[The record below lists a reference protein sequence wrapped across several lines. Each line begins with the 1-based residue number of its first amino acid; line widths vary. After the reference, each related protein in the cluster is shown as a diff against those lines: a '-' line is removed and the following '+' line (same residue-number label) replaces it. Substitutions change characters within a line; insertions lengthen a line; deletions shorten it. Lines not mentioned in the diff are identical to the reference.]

1 MLRGILIFLLA
12 LIIAFGS
19 TIGLYKDEVKDMA
32 GMIQDQINGVEK
44 PDGPSEPG
52 DDDELEAVSIALDT
66 TAVKTVYDFGEE
78 FTTEGLII
86 TVTFSDGSVKEVSPD
101 DCRITKADTTKAGT
115 RQVVVAYGGI
125 VARYEVTVNAKEYA
139 PISSTPLVDIIGKND
154 SVPYRVEAE
163 NIDMVTPGVEKA
175 EGFDS
180 FVATAPAGAAITS
193 GEQYLTGFG
202 VKWNYFGFTFTS
214 TEKQEGVIL
223 VLRVAN
229 STGNQIDAGAVKMYL
244 NLAIDE
250 DGNTT
255 GALPLDGYIIPADG
269 ACGWM
274 DIVIRNVTI
283 PEGTSTL
290 TFEVQND
297 KVFDIDYVDFYVGMR
312 YINSVVEIVDTTTI
326 IKDLEALDTEKA
338 FTRQDVADAHGLKP
352 GQLFVEATSKLPEG
366 KTTNNGTSVGAIG
379 KGSQMSTTLRLAE
392 DATVLIKFKA
402 SAVGK
407 GAYYVKDN
415 WNFYIDG
422 VKLSTVQE
430 INIEGGDAG
439 AGVWWDWIY
448 TDIGAINLSAGDH
461 FFLLEVHGTDCNVDT
476 VEFEVISLGSFDESG
491 KNLEDMKQPDAPAP
505 GADLVI
511 NGDGEYKFEAEDL
524 DISNLTPSDGQTA
537 AGIETP
543 SGSGPA
549 TSGGK
554 SIGMAGGGYVTLNVK
569 LESKA
574 TIQIYA
580 TLAFAH
586 GGNAAEFMSAA
597 IGEIQL
603 PANGTLPAGEGNMP
617 YWNWA
622 EIPMGGPV
630 ELEAGDYAITFN
642 FLKNPN
648 FDCIKIKVI
657 SDDGPAEEQ
666 FKITVEAEDFNAVD
680 VKTRQDFIDAGKLQ
694 AGEYGT
700 EVGNGETCIMGFL
713 EGSVFSFDVTLDKAM
728 DLELFLVGAT
738 DAANYDVASKLSLS
752 VNGNPLTLS
761 SGSLTGSGAT
771 PYWDWQTVSLCTGTL
786 DAGTYT
792 FTLTVLEGHP
802 NLEKVFF
809 VEAAGE
815 PTPPPAHSCESV
827 CPECG
832 KCLDSEC
839 TDPACADKCQGHA
852 PVVVT
857 PDVTVATEGET
868 RVEFETLNLA
878 NSTIVLRGDLINA
891 GFTAPGNSEGRIWGM
906 ADGTTIRIYVK
917 VDAACNLKLSLGGF
931 GTAMSSFTYKFGDTV
946 LTAEG
951 NYGAGSVAAGVIGT
965 VEVAEA
971 GVYLFE
977 FTTGGGTDLD
987 YLLLEVVENTPV
999 VTPDITISDASDSYK
1014 AEAEQLD
1021 LSTLVPQAGFEKP
1034 AIENFAGGQGLGGIA
1049 GGFLTDAATTEKDVT
1064 IALKIAFAKYEGGSI
1079 LSFVSGVSVN
1089 GEPLVLTDGQVAP
1102 GTPENQWWNVS
1113 NVQVAT
1119 IDLVAGQTYTFQ
1131 VGVNCGNL
1139 DGYVLEVVQPTVVPD
1154 ITISDASDSYKAEA
1168 EQLDLS
1174 TLVPQAGFE
1183 KPAIENFAGGQ
1194 GLGGIAGGFL
1204 TDAATTEK
1212 DVTIALKIAFA
1223 KYEGGSILSFVSG
1236 VSVNGE
1242 PLVLTDGQVAPGTP
1256 ENQWWN
1262 VSNVQVAT
1270 IDLVAGQTY
1279 TFQVSVNSGNLDG
1292 YVLEVVTAPA
1302 HECESICPA
1311 CGKCTDS
1318 ECGETACADKC
1329 QGHHVDANISASDV
1343 SVTIEAENWY
1353 YADDAIVTRSEF
1365 VPSIGEGN
1373 LKSESGNGATCIFAF
1388 TAGSKFVINV
1398 EAASDM
1404 VVDLLLRGATDAQGY
1419 DVATKLA
1426 VTLNGQA
1433 VSGGFGSLTGSGATP
1448 YWDWQTTGL
1457 GRLNLVKGV
1466 NEITIT
1472 VLDGHPNID
1481 MIRLVPVKADVTV
1494 AASGSTVLHMEN
1506 FEEHK
1511 SVIDSKDDFVNAYA
1525 GQGFKEGDVFKN
1537 PGLGRIYGFNAST
1550 FVMHVEVTEACTLNI
1565 SVNLWNCNALN
1576 TYKYYFNG
1584 QAISCTNETA
1594 PGAAGTYEIGSVTV
1608 SEAGIYTFVFTTGG
1622 VDFDEVIFTVE

>member
-66 TAVKTVYDFGEE
+66 TAAKTVYDFGEE

-269 ACGWM
+269 ACGWT

-283 PEGTSTL
+283 PEGTNTL

-352 GQLFVEATSKLPEG
+352 GQLFVEATNKLPEG

-379 KGSQMSTTLRLAE
+379 KGSQMSTTIRLAE

-430 INIEGGDAG
+430 INIEGGNAAD
-439 AGVWWDWIY
+439 GVWWDWIY

-491 KNLEDMKQPDAPAP
+491 KNLEDMKQPDAPD
-505 GADLVI
+505 ADLVI
-511 NGDGEYKFEAEDL
+511 NGEGEYKFEAEDL

-657 SDDGPAEEQ
+657 SDDEPVEEQ
-666 FKITVEAEDFNAVD
+666 FKLTVEAEDFTAVD
-680 VKTRQDFIDAGKLQ
+680 VKTRQDFIDIGKLQ

-713 EGSVFSFDVTLDKAM
+713 EGSVFSFDVTLDRAM

-738 DAANYDVASKLSLS
+738 DAANYDVATKLSLS
-752 VNGNPLTLS
+752 LNGNPLTLS

-771 PYWDWQTVSLCTGTL
+771 PYWDWKTVSLCTGTL
-786 DAGTYT
+786 EAGTYT

-832 KCLDSEC
+832 KCLDAEC
-839 TDPACADKCQGHA
+839 GESACADKCQGHA
-852 PVVVT
+852 
-857 PDVTVATEGET
+857 
-868 RVEFETLNLA
+868 
-878 NSTIVLRGDLINA
+878 
-891 GFTAPGNSEGRIWGM
+891 
-906 ADGTTIRIYVK
+906 
-917 VDAACNLKLSLGGF
+917 
-931 GTAMSSFTYKFGDTV
+931 
-946 LTAEG
+946 
-951 NYGAGSVAAGVIGT
+951 
-965 VEVAEA
+965 
-971 GVYLFE
+971 
-977 FTTGGGTDLD
+977 
-987 YLLLEVVENTPV
+987 PV

-1014 AEAEQLD
+1014 VEAEQLD

-1049 GGFLTDAATTEKDVT
+1049 GGYQTFVVTTEKDVT
-1064 IALKIAFAKYEGGSI
+1064 VALKIAFAKYEGGSI

-1194 GLGGIAGGFL
+1194 GLGGIAGGYQTFVV
-1204 TDAATTEK
+1204 TTEK
-1212 DVTIALKIAFA
+1212 DVTVALKIAFA

-1311 CGKCTDS
+1311 CGKCLDS
-1318 ECGETACADKC
+1318 ECGETACTDKC

-1343 SVTIEAENWY
+1343 SVTLEAENWY
-1353 YADDAIVTRSEF
+1353 YADDAIVTRSDF

-1419 DVATKLA
+1419 DVATKFA

-1433 VSGGFGSLTGSGATP
+1433 VNGGFGSLTGSGATP

-1506 FEEHK
+1506 FDEHK
-1511 SVIDSKDDFVNAYA
+1511 SVIDSKDDFVAAYA

-1608 SEAGIYTFVFTTGG
+1608 SEAGVYTFVFTTGG